1 MLLFCVLKRFRISC
15 NRLLCAWYR
24 LISSFRVTLIPCIH
38 YIYMIYNPE
47 LEYNMNNLLK
57 YTLLTAAFMSTI
69 TAQAQWTGPKKKP
82 TEIKDIQYG
91 PISPANRQDANMEAF
106 RNYGL
111 GQFIHWGVYAIP
123 GNEWEGVSARGG
135 AAASEWIR
143 AWRGPNVPKDWV
155 KTYDNLYKQFDP
167 KSFDAKE
174 WAKQAKD
181 MGAKYMIFTTKHH
194 DGFALWPTKYSEY
207 NITKSPY
214 KKDIVKEVVDAY
226 TAEGIDVY
234 LYFSVLEWNNPNY
247 MSKAPVTEEDKKK
260 FDKFLQYTRN
270 QLLELLSNYPQ
281 IKGFWFD
288 GTWDQSWIKAYDFT
302 YKLEKELREKH
313 PGLIIGSRFR
323 NDEFGKRHF
332 DSNGRLLGD
341 YEQGWERKLPG
352 EFEWL
357 DGNDWDAI
365 MTIPP
370 NGWGYMK
377 DWSGLYTKTT
387 DDLLDLLM
395 HSVSMNGNFV
405 LNFGPDGQG
414 KMHPGEDKLA
424 KELGEW
430 MKINGEAVYAVRHAG
445 LTPSKLGY
453 FTKKEDNLYLTVFN
467 RPINNL
473 VRIAV
478 PKKSEQVPI
487 TALLLANGQ
496 SLTVKHSDIG
506 LDLDKNTY
514 YDVLLPKEFHTERAF
529 VIKMKL
535 GQPHS
540 ASNKLMDAKM

>member
-1 MLLFCVLKRFRISC
+1 MR
-15 NRLLCAWYR
+15 
-24 LISSFRVTLIPCIH
+24 T
-38 YIYMIYNPE
+38 
-47 LEYNMNNLLK
+47 LLK
-57 YTLLTAAFMSTI
+57 YALVAGTVGLCALQ
-69 TAQAQWTGPKKKP
+69 AQAQWTGPKPKITEQK
-82 TEIKDIQYG
+82 EIKYG
-91 PISPANRQDANMEAF
+91 PLVAANRTDENMEAF

-143 AWRGPNVPKDWV
+143 SWRGPNAPNDW
-155 KTYDNLYKQFDP
+155 TSIYDNLYKQFNP
-167 KSFDAKE
+167 KSFDAKR

-194 DGFALWPTKYSEY
+194 DGFALWPTKYTDY

-234 LYFSVLEWNNPNY
+234 LYFSVLEWNNPDY
-247 MSKAPVTEEDKKK
+247 FYKAPQTTEEKEKYNQ
-260 FDKFLQYTRN
+260 FLQYTRN
-270 QLLELLSNYPQ
+270 QLLELLDNYPQ

-288 GTWDQSWIKAYDFT
+288 GTWDQAWIQAYEFT
-302 YKLEKELREKH
+302 YNLEKELRAKH

-323 NDEFGKRHF
+323 NDEYGKRHF

-341 YEQGWERKLPG
+341 YEQGWERKMPQD
-352 EFEWL
+352 FEWL
-357 DGNDWDAI
+357 DGNDWDAV

-387 DDLLDLLM
+387 DDLLDMLM

-414 KMHPGEDKLA
+414 NMHPGEDVLA
-424 KELGEW
+424 KEIGEW
-430 MKINGEAVYAVRHAG
+430 MQVNGEAVYGVRHAG
-445 LTPSKLGY
+445 LPTSKLGY
-453 FTKKEDNLYLTVFN
+453 YTKKDQTLYLTVFN
-467 RPINNL
+467 KPVNNI

-478 PKKSEQVPI
+478 PKKAEEVPV
-487 TALLLANGQ
+487 TAQLLVNKKALE
-496 SLTVKHSDIG
+496 VKHSDIG

-514 YDVLLPKEFHTERAF
+514 YDIQLPADFKSERAF
-529 VIKMKL
+529 VIKMQL
-535 GQPHS
+535 GAPKAQS
-540 ASNKLMDAKM
+540 EKLMDAKM